1 LKAAVYDGAFD
12 IKIKDVP
19 EPTMEA
25 TDVLIQPKFVGIC
38 GTDLAAWEYGLYG
51 SDTILGHEFAG
62 EIVAISDSVT
72 KFKVGDRVVPNSLL
86 PCKTCEFCKANR
98 YALCE
103 DMQMVGISMNG
114 GLAELVALPE
124 EVLHRLPSSIS
135 YEEASFVEP
144 LSVVMRGFKRVEF
157 SPDMSVLILGAGP
170 IGLLSLLLAKN
181 KGTEE
186 IYVSEIK
193 EPRFELANDLGA
205 THVINPKKESLS
217 LRLESLTDGKGPDL
231 VIETTGAPNPTSEA
245 FTAVRRGGTI
255 LVLGICE
262 EPVEADFMR
271 GVLNELKVVFSYLGY
286 EEFPE
291 AIELI
296 SNGSID
302 VKPLISKIIPLDRIV
317 EDGFEDLTSESS
329 SNIKILVKCN

>member
-1 LKAAVYDGAFD
+1 LKAAVYDGAYD

-19 EPTMEA
+19 EPTIGP
-25 TDVLIQPKFVGIC
+25 TDVLIKPQFVGIC
-38 GTDLAAWEYGLYG
+38 GTDLSAWEYGLYG
-51 SDTILGHEFAG
+51 PDTILGHEFAG
-62 EIVAISDSVT
+62 EIVAFGSSVT
-72 KFKVGDRVVPNSLL
+72 KYKVGDRVVPNSLL
-86 PCKTCEFCKANR
+86 PCKTCEFCQANR
-98 YALCE
+98 FALCE

-124 EVLHRLPSSIS
+124 GVLYRLPDSVS

-144 LSVVMRGFKRVEF
+144 LSVVMRGFKRVDF
-157 SPDMSVLILGAGP
+157 NPDMSVLILGAGP
-170 IGLLSLLLAKN
+170 IGLLSLLLAKS
-181 KGTEE
+181 KGTNET
-186 IYVSEIK
+186 YVSEIK
-193 EPRFELANDLGA
+193 EQRLNLAKSLGA
-205 THVINPKKESLS
+205 TGVINPKKESLS
-217 LRLESLTDGKGPDL
+217 LRLETLTDGDGPDL
-231 VIETTGAPNPTSEA
+231 VIETTGAPDPTSEA
-245 FTAVRRGGTI
+245 FTVVKRGGTI

-296 SNGSID
+296 SNSSID
-302 VKPLISKIIPLDRIV
+302 VKPLISKIIPLDKIV
-317 EDGFEDLTSESS
+317 EDGFEDLTSEDS